1 MTQCQVTNLCA
12 AGTNGTG
19 TCQGDSGSSLQQYSD
34 EHNVWIQVTR
44 DTGHVTCCDMLHV
57 TSDTWPVVTCY
68 ILMSGFSTGLSASA
82 PPRVVAQVRGSP

>member
-1 MTQCQVTNLCA
+1 MTCHHLTQCQVTNLCA

-44 DTGHVTCCDMLHV
+44 DVL
-57 TSDTWPVVTCY
+57 
-68 ILMSGFSTGLSASA
+68 
-82 PPRVVAQVRGSP
+82 

>member
-44 DTGHVTCCDMLHV
+44 DTWRDEIRYTDHV

-68 ILMSGFSTGLSASA
+68 ILMSGCSTGL
-82 PPRVVAQVRGSP
+82 

>member
-44 DTGHVTCCDMLHV
+44 DTGHVTCSETLHR
-57 TSDTWPVVTCY
+57 SRNN
-68 ILMSGFSTGLSASA
+68 GH
-82 PPRVVAQVRGSP
+82 VA

>member
-1 MTQCQVTNLCA
+1 MAIIRYDMTCHHLTQCQVTNLCA

-44 DTGHVTCCDMLHV
+44 VTQN
-57 TSDTWPVVTCY
+57 T
-68 ILMSGFSTGLSASA
+68 
-82 PPRVVAQVRGSP
+82 

>member
-34 EHNVWIQVTR
+34 EHNVWIQVTW
-44 DTGHVTCCDMLHV
+44 DTGHVTC
-57 TSDTWPVVTCY
+57 
-68 ILMSGFSTGLSASA
+68 
-82 PPRVVAQVRGSP
+82 